1 MPSHSQDDLQLKLDE
16 ALQSIEILKQRVDEA
31 HNKYDTLLEVFQAY
45 IQKDNDNATSN
56 PEQRRKVRYVNR
68 LEIDNHLTIHLQ
80 VSEGSTPTDQTKEQ
94 HQSNENIHVSICRL
108 KVLKIYILYIC

>member
-45 IQKDNDNATSN
+45 IQKDNDKATAN
-56 PEQRRKVRYVNR
+56 PEQHRKVMYVNR
-68 LEIDNHLTIHLQ
+68 LEIDYHLTIHLQ
-80 VSEGSTPTDQTKEQ
+80 VSTGSTPADQTGH
-94 HQSNENIHVSICRL
+94 HQSNENTHVSICRL